1 MANQNLI
8 DRLNLE
14 REITDLQKERANIN
28 KQAKAD
34 MKDRA
39 NLLDNIVS
47 SARNNKKLAIA
58 QKDLEKQAADPAF
71 IVHLIR
77 ETESNDPKENTK
89 SASDIS
95 DVTTP
100 DELKN

>member
-58 QKDLEKQAADPAF
+58 QKDLQKKSTEYAKKGHTIQANKYKNIAKTVTKQ
-71 IVHLIR
+71 
-77 ETESNDPKENTK
+77 N
-89 SASDIS
+89 
-95 DVTTP
+95 
-100 DELKN
+100 